1 MMGKS
6 IILEAVEA
14 NTVAQRFREIQQ
26 LLKVKS
32 VAAFANEIGLDASVL
47 NNIMS
52 PMGRQGNP
60 SFETLQKIALK
71 FPRVNMEWL
80 VTGRGEP
87 LRPFGAEQLK
97 FNPSFANI
105 KPCPKAFVSA
115 FVGKNNIPVSIKKK
129 QILNQLKVCIAEK
142 ENLEKIIVIKDE
154 MIAILRKDQSV

>member
-1 MMGKS
+1 MGKS
-6 IILEAVEA
+6 NILEAIEV

-71 FPRVNMEWL
+71 YPRVNMEWL

-97 FNPSFANI
+97 FNPAFANI
-105 KPCPKAFVSA
+105 KPCPKAFIST
-115 FVGKNNIPVSIKKK
+115 FSKNNTPVSIQKK
-129 QILNQLKVCIAEK
+129 
-142 ENLEKIIVIKDE
+142 
-154 MIAILRKDQSV
+154 

>member
-1 MMGKS
+1 MEKS
-6 IILEAVEA
+6 TILEATEA

-32 VAAFANEIGLDASVL
+32 VSAFANEIGLDASVL

-71 FPRVNMEWL
+71 YPRVNMEWL

-87 LRPFGAEQLK
+87 LRAFGAEHFK
-97 FNPSFANI
+97 FNPSFANL
-105 KPCPKAFVSA
+105 KPCPKEFTSA
-115 FVGKNNIPVSIKKK
+115 FGGKNNVPVSIQKK

-142 ENLEKIIVIKDE
+142 ENLEKIIALK
-154 MIAILRKDQSV
+154 